1 MILLGIMLE
10 RIMMNPRRM
19 KTMPRWKV
27 VTMDSDLSGG
37 GLTIASGVSSRVAV
51 LATLC
56 RLVQMI
62 DDPWPA
68 PAPLSRRILLSLRW

>member
-1 MILLGIMLE
+1 MMLLGIILE

-19 KTMPRWKV
+19 KTIPRWKV

-37 GLTIASGVSSRVAV
+37 GLTIVSGGASSRVAV

-56 RLVQMI
+56 RLVQMM
-62 DDPWPA
+62 DP
-68 PAPLSRRILLSLRW
+68 

>member
-1 MILLGIMLE
+1 
-10 RIMMNPRRM
+10 
-19 KTMPRWKV
+19 
-27 VTMDSDLSGG
+27 MDSDLSGG

-68 PAPLSRRILLSLRW
+68 PAPPVSLLPLHPDRHGGLDRRGQRHLGVRPQTF